1 MRDGSLPQP
10 YQPTPQTL
18 RRSAAQG
25 DPAPKAMGARCRR
38 FLPFRHEVLAVK
50 LHQQGMGAELLH
62 PSGGAFVT
70 IGITVPERGADVG
83 IRRLLRLGRWAE
95 HVAGQL
101 RGAVTSS
108 LNGVPLASSRRKQE
122 NSRRG
127 RSNGSRGCSLCRKAT
142 GKAGERAGFEVGA
155 FYWTVLVPDIVNPG
169 REEQG
174 SVSV

>member
-25 DPAPKAMGARCRR
+25 DPAAKAMGARCRR

-50 LHQQGMGAELLH
+50 LHQQGMGSELLH
-62 PSGGAFVT
+62 PSGNAFDA
-70 IGITVPERGADVG
+70 IGITVPERGAD
-83 IRRLLRLGRWAE
+83 

-101 RGAVTSS
+101 GGAASSS
-108 LNGVPLASSRRKQE
+108 LNGVPLANIRRKQD

-127 RSNGSRGCSLCRKAT
+127 RTNVSRGCSLCRKAT
-142 GKAGERAGFEVGA
+142 VRAGERSGFGA
-155 FYWTVLVPDIVNPG
+155 DNCALLQARDMKKLC
-169 REEQG
+169 
-174 SVSV
+174 S

>member
-50 LHQQGMGAELLH
+50 LHQQGMGSELLH
-62 PSGGAFVT
+62 PSGNAFDA
-70 IGITVPERGADVG
+70 IGITVPERGA
-83 IRRLLRLGRWAE
+83 E

-101 RGAVTSS
+101 GGAVSSS

-142 GKAGERAGFEVGA
+142 GKASERSGFGA
-155 FYWTVLVPDIVNPG
+155 DNCARLQARDFKNYAA
-169 REEQG
+169 
-174 SVSV
+174 SA